1 MDFSK
6 IIKFCG
12 IAIATL
18 EAVQSVCRSLVDHA
32 EREQLKTAKP
42 QDNDNTK

>member
-6 IIKFCG
+6 IIKFCA

-18 EAVQSVCRSLVDHA
+18 EAVQSVARSLVEHA
-32 EREQLKTAKP
+32 EREKLKNP
-42 QDNDNTK
+42 QPTEDVTK